1 MRVDV
6 LYIEG
11 CPNRDPAIAAVHGA
25 LSALGLEATVVPQ
38 MVDPANIAQTPG
50 FAGSP
55 TVLIDGTDAIPDTT
69 PTGEQACRVYRS
81 GTGMTGHPTTEQ
93 LITALVNRS

>member
-25 LSALGLEATVVPQ
+25 CLG
-38 MVDPANIAQTPG
+38 
-50 FAGSP
+50 AGM
-55 TVLIDGTDAIPDTT
+55 D
-69 PTGEQACRVYRS
+69 
-81 GTGMTGHPTTEQ
+81 
-93 LITALVNRS
+93 LITACDIRIASACATASWAADRTPCPTTRCWS